1 MRFRPAGWRELN
13 PLTQFVVA
21 LSVATGAWVS
31 SQAAQP
37 CMKPV
42 DGARIENGNA
52 EARNWLSY
60 GRTYSEQRF
69 SPLTQINVDNG
80 KNLGLAWFADLET
93 NRGQEATPLIVDG
106 VVYISTAWGLVKAY
120 DGATGRLLWSYDP
133 GVPREVRIT
142 TCCDVVNRGVAAWN
156 GKIFAATLDGRLIA
170 LQAATGK
177 LVWSTLTV
185 EPNKSYTITQAPRV
199 INGRVIIGSSG
210 KQGTRG
216 YISAYEAESGKFA
229 WRFFTVPG
237 DPSKPFEDQAMARA
251 AKTWSGEWWM
261 FGGGGAVS
269 DSISFDPKL
278 NLLYFGTGSRD
289 SSDGK
294 RSLNRG
300 DNLYIASI
308 LALNADTGEYVWHYQ
323 VTPGDQWGYDATQQ
337 LVLADLDLQ
346 GAPREV
352 VMQAN
357 ANGYFYVLDRKTGAL
372 ISANTFVPINWAAGI
387 DAKTGRPTEGKDARF
402 SVSGQP
408 VAIMPD
414 PVGAHSWTPMAYNP
428 NTGLVYIPAVEIA
441 SHLLPVVK
449 DPKYSPL
456 GSKGGVGFTTT
467 SEHRGFLLAWDPKA
481 QREAWRVVY
490 RDPWNGGIVTTAGN
504 IVAQGDAAGNFNVYR
519 ADTGKKLW
527 SKFVQS
533 GIVGGPSTF
542 EVDGEQYITV
552 LSGWSDVSP
561 PKAENGAAG
570 SGDLRKVSR
579 ILTFKLGGTAVLP
592 SSR

>member
-1 MRFRPAGWRELN
+1 MRFPLAGWRELH
-13 PLTQFVVA
+13 PLMKLLVA
-21 LSVATGAWVS
+21 LIAAAGALYS
-31 SQAAQP
+31 SRAAQP
-37 CMKPV
+37 RMKPV
-42 DGARIENGNA
+42 DDSRIENGDS
-52 EARNWLSY
+52 EARNWLTY

-69 SPLTQINVDNG
+69 SPLTRINADNA
-80 KNLGLAWFADLET
+80 KELGLTWFADLET
-93 NRGQEATPLIVDG
+93 NCGQEATPLIVDG
-106 VVYISTAWGLVKAY
+106 VVYISTSWSLVKAY
-120 DGATGRLLWSYDP
+120 DGRTGRLLWSYDP
-133 GVPREVRIT
+133 EVPRELKIT
-142 TCCDVVNRGVAAWN
+142 ACCDVVNRGVAAWN
-156 GKIFAATLDGRLIA
+156 GKIFVATLDGRLVA

-177 LVWSTLTV
+177 PVWSTPTV
-185 EPNKSYTITQAPRV
+185 EPNKSYTITPAPRV
-199 INGRVIIGSSG
+199 IKGRVIIGSGG

-216 YISAYEAESGKFA
+216 NISAYEAESGKFA

-237 DPSKPFEDQAMARA
+237 DPSKPFEDQAIARA
-251 AKTWSGEWWM
+251 AKTWSGEWWK
-261 FGGGGAVS
+261 FAGGGAVS

-289 SSDGK
+289 SSDRK
-294 RSLNRG
+294 PSLHRG
-300 DNLYIASI
+300 DDLYIASV

-323 VTPGDQWGYDATQQ
+323 ATPGDQWGYDATQQ
-337 LVLADLDLQ
+337 LVLADLNFQ
-346 GAPREV
+346 GVPREV

-428 NTGLVYIPAVEIA
+428 NTSLVYIPAVGIA

-467 SEHRGFLLAWDPKA
+467 SEHQGFLLAWDPKA
-481 QREAWRVVY
+481 QREAWHVIY
-490 RDPWNGGIVTTAGN
+490 REPWNGGVVTTAGN
-504 IVAQGDAAGNFNVYR
+504 IVAQGDAAGNFIVYR
-519 ADTGKKLW
+519 ADTGEKLW

-533 GIVGGPSTF
+533 RIVGGPSTF

-552 LSGWSDVSP
+552 LSGWSDVSKS
-561 PKAENGAAG
+561 KAENEVAD
-570 SGDLRKVSR
+570 SGELRNVSR

-592 SSR
+592 SGR